1 MNFFFYLQLKSPTSA
16 GAIGV
21 AATKKPLVER
31 KVVGSSATTTKMTTT
46 VKKTSTSPQKSTSST
61 VKKTTTVVQQKKI
74 VNGDVVVEQTKTVE
88 LNGDNQL
95 IDALEKM
102 EMNGHQENGV
112 SVNGSGE
119 SQAMVIDTA
128 AD

>member
-1 MNFFFYLQLKSPTSA
+1 MKSPTSA
-16 GAIGV
+16 GTIGL

-31 KVVGSSATTTKMTTT
+31 KAVGSASTTTKTTTT
-46 VKKTSTSPQKSTSST
+46 VKKTSSSPQKTASST
-61 VKKTTTVVQQKKI
+61 VKKTTSVVQQKKI

-95 IDALEKM
+95 IDALEKL
-102 EMNGHQENGV
+102 EMNGHQNGLTA
-112 SVNGSGE
+112 NGSGE
-119 SQAMVIDTA
+119 SPSMVIDTA

>member
-1 MNFFFYLQLKSPTSA
+1 MRSPTSA
-16 GAIGV
+16 GSIGV

-31 KVVGSSATTTKMTTT
+31 KPLGSSSATTKTTTT
-46 VKKTSTSPQKSTSST
+46 VKKTSTSPVKSTSST

-88 LNGDNQL
+88 VNGDNHQL
-95 IDALEKM
+95 IEALEKM
-102 EMNGHQENGV
+102 EMNGHHQNGITENG
-112 SVNGSGE
+112 NGE